1 MIQFPEKLEKQAA
14 NLFQRIM
21 RRLVQE
27 KARNAIQRAKTKAVV
42 LDAVALDDS
51 FDDFLEKLGLSEGE
65 LTKAEIR
72 SLERLAKSVDNFT
85 RKEALRVLADMRQ
98 LAEDPFML
106 GLAQESLDR
115 EGITVDALR
124 SYVRENMQIIK
135 DASLAANRDIE
146 KVLAEGLSRGDT
158 AKTIAKEI
166 RKVADVSE
174 SYARFIARDQTGNL
188 ISTVSNR
195 RYRAAG
201 FPGYIWDATMDSRTR
216 PAHAA
221 LHGKYFEF
229 GQTPPGLT
237 KPGAKEPG
245 EDYQCVSGHHVAGNF
260 QNLRRT
266 YFRLYTGPIVFL
278 QAEGAITDLMI
289 TPNHPVLV
297 YDPEWDRVRWV
308 AAGEIKKGYQ
318 LAYDSES
325 VKVDAPGCMRVEAL
339 YQEGELDGEY
349 ELNRKDITNDPHHFH
364 GDGVG
369 STHFSMRHIY
379 KLPTPRFDPD
389 FLSKGPRKI
398 PHRQFEFRAIR
409 EITSQHVERHPVFNF
424 ETGHGWYTVSGVV
437 VHNCRCVKVPS
448 FGPQDEMSPEDRQ
461 RYIDRVNAERKEF
474 GKQELEEAAS

>member
-1 MIQFPEKLEKQAA
+1 MEDEVLGERVNLAARQSGLDLSSLAGREALEAVETALCTLHSTVKCAGGGAPNRAAQLLRQAVHVA
-14 NLFQRIM
+14 SIR
-21 RRLVQE
+21 
-27 KARNAIQRAKTKAVV
+27 ARGHLEERA
-42 LDAVALDDS
+42 L
-51 FDDFLEKLGLSEGE
+51 
-65 LTKAEIR
+65 R
-72 SLERLAKSVDNFT
+72 ERL
-85 RKEALRVLADMRQ
+85 L
-98 LAEDPFML
+98 
-106 GLAQESLDR
+106 
-115 EGITVDALR
+115 
-124 SYVRENMQIIK
+124 
-135 DASLAANRDIE
+135 
-146 KVLAEGLSRGDT
+146 
-158 AKTIAKEI
+158 
-166 RKVADVSE
+166 
-174 SYARFIARDQTGNL
+174 
-188 ISTVSNR
+188 
-195 RYRAAG
+195 
-201 FPGYIWDATMDSRTR
+201 
-216 PAHAA
+216 
-221 LHGKYFEF
+221 
-229 GQTPPGLT
+229 
-237 KPGAKEPG
+237 
-245 EDYQCVSGHHVAGNF
+245 
-260 QNLRRT
+260 
-266 YFRLYTGPIVFL
+266 
-278 QAEGAITDLMI
+278 
-289 TPNHPVLV
+289 PNHPVLV